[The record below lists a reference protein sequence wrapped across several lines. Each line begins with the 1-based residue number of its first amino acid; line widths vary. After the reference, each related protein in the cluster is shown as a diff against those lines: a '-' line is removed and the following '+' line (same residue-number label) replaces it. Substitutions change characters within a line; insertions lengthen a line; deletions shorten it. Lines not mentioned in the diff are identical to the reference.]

1 MNVHVTLSLP
11 HDKLVAFD
19 AWWKAEGFTSRS
31 AAVAY
36 LISQVKPKKDDYD
49 APY

>member
-11 HDKLVAFD
+11 PDKLREFD

-31 AAVAY
+31 SAVSY
-36 LISQVKPKKDDYD
+36 LMSRVAKS
-49 APY
+49 